1 MQKLLA
7 HPSVLKCIDHSSI
20 KLFNNL
26 VWKLRRPEHAEPGL
40 RLEARND
47 FANRRKIRKRRLPRR
62 TRDPVGAQIS
72 GPHLSGAGDEA
83 DEHQIHLPTQYI
95 RERRRRSLVGYIH
108 NIHISHHLESIPG
121 KME

>member
-7 HPSVLKCIDHSSI
+7 HPRVLKCIDHGSI

-62 TRDPVGAQIS
+62 TRDPVGA
-72 GPHLSGAGDEA
+72 
-83 DEHQIHLPTQYI
+83 
-95 RERRRRSLVGYIH
+95 
-108 NIHISHHLESIPG
+108 
-121 KME
+121 